1 MSGQGPAYST
11 DAEKVMKFFDC
22 NCSFGL
28 PAKPGPSPATC
39 ATLEELQAQLD
50 RAGIERALVW
60 HLAQLDVSPQRGNE
74 LLAAATAGKD
84 KEKLVGCWTMLP
96 EQTGEMPVKKLL
108 AAMKAHN
115 VQALRAFPAA
125 HRFLLNRETMGPLL
139 DAMTERRLPLLY
151 SIRRLPEWYSP
162 HLAWNE
168 LFELMSDFP
177 NLTLVVT
184 DHGSWG
190 CDRYFRPLLEKYQRV
205 YIDTALYFL
214 DGGLEDVAKR
224 HGADRVLFG
233 SGLPDRYAGG
243 MMLAIRHAE
252 LPEADRAAIAG
263 GNLERLLKEVDL

>member
-1 MSGQGPAYST
+1 
-11 DAEKVMKFFDC
+11 MKFFDC

-28 PAKPGPSPATC
+28 LYKPGASPATC
-39 ATLEELQAQLD
+39 PTLEDLLAQLD

-60 HLAQLDVSPQRGNE
+60 HLAQLDSSPQRGNE
-74 LLAAATAGKD
+74 LLAAATAGK
-84 KEKLVGCWTMLP
+84 ERLVGCWTMLP

-115 VQALRAFPAA
+115 ILALRSFPAA
-125 HRFLLNRETMGPLL
+125 HRYLLNREMMGPLL
-139 DAMTERRLPLLY
+139 DAMTERRIPLLF
-151 SIRRLPEWYSP
+151 SMRRLPSWYP
-162 HLAWNE
+162 AHLAWND

-205 YIDTALYFL
+205 HIDTALYFL
-214 DGGLEDVAKR
+214 DGGLEDVVKR

-252 LPEADRAAIAG
+252 LPEADREAMAG
-263 GNLERLLKEVDL
+263 GNLERLLKEVAL